1 MFDIS
6 CDACQS
12 RSLMT
17 ARSIVSFTNTD
28 EGPKAIVECHNGH
41 LVLRDF
47 RTGTST
53 QVDRADLDRAVVA
66 A

>member
-1 MFDIS
+1 
-6 CDACQS
+6 
-12 RSLMT
+12 MT

-53 QVDRADLDRAVVA
+53 QVERADLDRAVVA